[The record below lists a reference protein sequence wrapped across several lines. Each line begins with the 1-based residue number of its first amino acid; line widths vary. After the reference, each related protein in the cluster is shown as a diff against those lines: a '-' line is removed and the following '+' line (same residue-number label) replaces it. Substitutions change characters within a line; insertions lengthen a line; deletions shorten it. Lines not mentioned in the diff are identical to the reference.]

1 MILCALHMLTVWCV
15 HLIGAGLKQSIQQRT
30 LHLTTYGVYKIVQSH
45 PVPEMKCPLM
55 WKRCAEVYEEVS
67 SHECCSAHVSF

>member
-1 MILCALHMLTVWCV
+1 MILCALHMLTVWYV
-15 HLIGAGLKQSIQQRT
+15 HLIGAGLKQSIQQRS

-45 PVPEMKCPLM
+45 PVPEMNGAVL

-67 SHECCSAHVSF
+67 SRECCSAQVSF